1 MKISKIITMRNFNS
15 LQYEEVKSDTVIINE
30 KTSRLDKI
38 AEIFFKYNKIV
49 YSLIDLIIL
58 IWLGVLVVSVYK
70 QNNRLT
76 IFVGLVGFI
85 LSIMRYKIG
94 ILGYWHLNKDLP
106 IFEKKR
112 YGNDRT
118 NLVWF
123 NVFPKTKEIDNP
135 TRIQKTA
142 FEYLRR
148 VNNQINKSAF
158 SFYFSCVVTILMIF
172 VVEAIMIAGVL
183 PNTTGVILFFITLLC
198 GVWYLKSAQ
207 DNISFWAKDNFNVKV
222 ITSNK
227 GDRVIIRT
235 RFRLG
240 EKDLYQIDGG
250 VKTKNAPQVI
260 KVLQDFT

>member
-1 MKISKIITMRNFNS
+1 MTNGYI
-15 LQYEEVKSDTVIINE
+15 
-30 KTSRLDKI
+30 
-38 AEIFFKYNKIV
+38 
-49 YSLIDLIIL
+49 
-58 IWLGVLVVSVYK
+58 
-70 QNNRLT
+70 T
-76 IFVGLVGFI
+76 IFIELVGFI
-85 LSIMRYKIG
+85 LSVMRYKIG
-94 ILGYWHLNKDLP
+94 ILGYWHLNKNLP

-148 VNNQINKSAF
+148 VNNQINKSVF
-158 SFYFSCVVTILMIF
+158 SFYFSSFVTILALF
-172 VVEAIMIAGVL
+172 VCGAILIAGFL

-198 GVWYLKSAQ
+198 GVWYLKVVQ
-207 DNISFWAKDNFNVKV
+207 DNVSSWARNNFNIEL
-222 ITSNK
+222 ITFNK
-227 GDRVIIRT
+227 NNGVLIRV

-240 EKDLYQIDGG
+240 KKGLYQIDGG

-260 KVLQDFT
+260 KVLQDFA